1 MPILTD
7 AKNFIHNEFSNLNLG
22 DKRLNARVL
31 EVAEKMNAGPA
42 LSIPAMTSG
51 NDSQLKAIYR
61 FFQNERIDDQAILE
75 THFLNTVERM
85 ETYTGK
91 ILLLNDS
98 CFVTPVKS
106 FEGLL
111 TRGKG
116 KENCVRTH
124 YCLAVSEN
132 GKNLFG
138 ILSFHVLSDPIQ
150 ERYPEL
156 RNESDIWIRTAQDCL
171 NLIHSRAH
179 AEKLLARCLFVADR
193 EADEFELI
201 DFLKKNNLG
210 FIIRSQYDRKI
221 IIDGREAKL
230 DEIEIY
236 SKGHGKSYKVN
247 VLADKAM
254 KEVEVKRSVLRDIE
268 IIPPIKIAKE
278 FSNIKVNVVMV
289 KDLPGQEDLVE
300 WRLLTSE
307 VIDNS
312 EQSQFV
318 VESYTHRWKIEEV
331 NKGAKTGVR
340 VEERQFTNLDHFIP
354 FLAMA
359 FVLAWRIVALRTV
372 VEINPETPIKEG
384 FTKDEVDFLKVQGKK
399 LGFKMRNLKDALS
412 LIARLGGFTGRYERP
427 GWQILWQGW
436 IRFYERVAG
445 FMLAR
450 GS

>member
-1 MPILTD
+1 M
-7 AKNFIHNEFSNLNLG
+7 G
-22 DKRLNARVL
+22 
-31 EVAEKMNAGPA
+31 
-42 LSIPAMTSG
+42 
-51 NDSQLKAIYR
+51 
-61 FFQNERIDDQAILE
+61 ID
-75 THFLNTVERM
+75 
-85 ETYTGK
+85 
-91 ILLLNDS
+91 
-98 CFVTPVKS
+98 
-106 FEGLL
+106 
-111 TRGKG
+111 
-116 KENCVRTH
+116 
-124 YCLAVSEN
+124 
-132 GKNLFG
+132 
-138 ILSFHVLSDPIQ
+138 
-150 ERYPEL
+150 
-156 RNESDIWIRTAQDCL
+156 
-171 NLIHSRAH
+171 
-179 AEKLLARCLFVADR
+179 
-193 EADEFELI
+193 
-201 DFLKKNNLG
+201 
-210 FIIRSQYDRKI
+210 IIRD
-221 IIDGREAKL
+221 
-230 DEIEIY
+230 
-236 SKGHGKSYKVN
+236 V
-247 VLADKAM
+247 
-254 KEVEVKRSVLRDIE
+254 E
-268 IIPPIKIAKE
+268 IIPPTKVAKE

-289 KDLPGQEDLVE
+289 KELPEQEDLVE

-312 EQSQFV
+312 EQSQFI

-399 LGFKMRNLKDALS
+399 LGFKMRNLKDALK